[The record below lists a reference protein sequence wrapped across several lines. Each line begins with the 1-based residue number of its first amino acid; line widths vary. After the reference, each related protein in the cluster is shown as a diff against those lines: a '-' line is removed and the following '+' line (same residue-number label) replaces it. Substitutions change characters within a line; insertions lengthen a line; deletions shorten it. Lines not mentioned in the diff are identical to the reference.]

1 MCMCVETPNL
11 AFIHCFYSQLGDE
24 WQLKPEVEKQLEA
37 LTCTGN
43 IS

>member
-1 MCMCVETPNL
+1 MCVCVETPNL
-11 AFIHCFYSQLGDE
+11 AFIHSFYSQLGDE